1 MLDDLVIS
9 EAIIKSCQDDFR
21 EIRKRRF
28 RLTGQQFYISRQ
40 HKKRKYM
47 DLPIQAKEKGFTFFE
62 VIFITVILSLGLLT
76 IIEIFPLGFK
86 AKEAAEQHS
95 ITALLGQKIIEEVK
109 REGYESLSSPSLSQS
124 ENGGIREGEF
134 EDYQGYRYRL
144 EWWDSETPYLL
155 KLKVTILL
163 NNSEI
168 ESKEREGNTKNY
180 LNNEDNSWQCLD
192 LVTYLAK
199 KD

>member
-1 MLDDLVIS
+1 MSDDLVIS

-62 VIFITVILSLGLLT
+62 VIFITAILSLGLLT

-180 LNNEDNSWQCLD
+180 PNNEDNSWQCLD

>member
-1 MLDDLVIS
+1 M
-9 EAIIKSCQDDFR
+9 
-21 EIRKRRF
+21 
-28 RLTGQQFYISRQ
+28 TGQQFYISRQ

-47 DLPIQAKEKGFTFFE
+47 DLPIQAEEKGFTFFE

-86 AKEAAEQHS
+86 AKEAAEQYS
-95 ITALLGQKIIEEVK
+95 ITALLGQKIIEETK
-109 REGYESLSSPSLSQS
+109 REGYGSLSSLSLSQS
-124 ENGGIREGEF
+124 ENCGVREGEF

-144 EWWDSETPYLL
+144 EWCDSETPYLR
-155 KLKVTILL
+155 KLKVAILF

-168 ESKEREGNTKNY
+168 KSEERGGNAKNH

>member
-1 MLDDLVIS
+1 
-9 EAIIKSCQDDFR
+9 
-21 EIRKRRF
+21 
-28 RLTGQQFYISRQ
+28 
-40 HKKRKYM
+40 M

-86 AKEAAEQHS
+86 AKEAAEQYS

-109 REGYESLSSPSLSQS
+109 REGYESLSGLSLSES
-124 ENGGIREGEF
+124 ENRGIKEGEF

-144 EWWDSETPYLL
+144 EWCDSETPYLR
-155 KLKVTILL
+155 KLKVAILF
-163 NNSEI
+163 NNSRGGDTE
-168 ESKEREGNTKNY
+168 NY
-180 LNNEDNSWQCLD
+180 LDNENSSWQCLD

>member
-1 MLDDLVIS
+1 
-9 EAIIKSCQDDFR
+9 
-21 EIRKRRF
+21 
-28 RLTGQQFYISRQ
+28 
-40 HKKRKYM
+40 M
-47 DLPIQAKEKGFTFFE
+47 DLPTQAKEKGFTFFE

-86 AKEAAEQHS
+86 AKEAAEQYS

-109 REGYESLSSPSLSQS
+109 REGYESLSGLSSSES
-124 ENGGIREGEF
+124 ENRGAREGEF
-134 EDYQGYRYRL
+134 ENYQGYMYRL
-144 EWWDSETPYLL
+144 EWCDSETPYLR

-168 ESKEREGNTKNY
+168 KSKEREGNTEND
-180 LNNEDNSWQCLD
+180 LNNEGNSWQCLD

-199 KD
+199 RD

>member
-62 VIFITVILSLGLLT
+62 VIFVTVILSLGLLT

-180 LNNEDNSWQCLD
+180 PNNEDNSWQCLD